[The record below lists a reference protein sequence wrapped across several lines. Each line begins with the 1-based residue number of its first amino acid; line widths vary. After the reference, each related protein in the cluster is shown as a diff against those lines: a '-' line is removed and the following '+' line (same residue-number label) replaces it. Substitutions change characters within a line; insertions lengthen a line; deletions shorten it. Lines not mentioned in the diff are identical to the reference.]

1 MRLTS
6 AAALIACLSSCASAS
21 SIATGEAQA
30 GQQPREDRT
39 AAAGSSLPP
48 GLGFLRALGGECR
61 SCLKECLGTQAT
73 ALQQASLRWQ
83 APISLVTWY
92 LFRNRPFK
100 MWPLEEVVYNALKVH
115 PAVWG
120 SLAAGGYMSCSS
132 QCDAECPF
140 PGQRYDPSGPAM
152 RELEEIDAADTSW
165 LMRLYRQGG
174 SRGGGS
180 RGGIQDTLGTLFQL

>member
-6 AAALIACLSSCASAS
+6 AATLLACLSSCASAS

-83 APISLVTWY
+83 APISLVTW
-92 LFRNRPFK
+92 RARTPPAPPS
-100 MWPLEEVVYNALKVH
+100 PLSPNKGRTARQVPLSQSPLQDVAARGGARRAAAPPPRATPRRARALRRH
-115 PAVWG
+115 PPP
-120 SLAAGGYMSCSS
+120 LLLMLP
-132 QCDAECPF
+132 CDAIGLVHGKP
-140 PGQRYDPSGPAM
+140 
-152 RELEEIDAADTSW
+152 
-165 LMRLYRQGG
+165 
-174 SRGGGS
+174 
-180 RGGIQDTLGTLFQL
+180 

>member
-6 AAALIACLSSCASAS
+6 AATLLACLSSCASAS

-83 APISLVTWY
+83 APISLVTWRARTPPAPPSPLSPNKGRTARQVPLSQSPLQDVAARGCPRTGGIVATSPLCWRCGRRL
-92 LFRNRPFK
+92 LFLP
-100 MWPLEEVVYNALKVH
+100 WPLRHGLSISRRRRTWCHRSAE
-115 PAVWG
+115 
-120 SLAAGGYMSCSS
+120 AA
-132 QCDAECPF
+132 
-140 PGQRYDPSGPAM
+140 R
-152 RELEEIDAADTSW
+152 T
-165 LMRLYRQGG
+165 
-174 SRGGGS
+174 
-180 RGGIQDTLGTLFQL
+180 